1 MFKKII
7 LSLFFIALLPSVSYA
22 NDYTRKTPDKIK
34 VTQVKILTPWGYPG
48 NTISSEIK
56 ITQRIKGICTGAS
69 LVNPR
74 PDAWRCNIENETLD
88 PCFSNSA
95 NNTVACVKSPWDKAA
110 VLITLMLPL
119 PTDKSNSENYLE
131 QTPWGIELENN
142 LRCVNHHGKKA
153 PTLAGMEIN
162 SICFNQSSEITKVK
176 FLDSFNQEA
185 PNWQVFIKQED
196 LFLERMPIKT
206 AWY

>member
-1 MFKKII
+1 MFKKLIFI
-7 LSLFFIALLPSVSYA
+7 LFFMVLLPSISHADAYS
-22 NDYTRKTPDKIK
+22 RKTSSDMKS
-34 VTQVKILTPWGYPG
+34 TQVKILTPWSYPG

-56 ITQRIKGICTGAS
+56 ITQKIKGICTSAS

-88 PCFSNSA
+88 PCFSNPA
-95 NNTVACVKSPWDKAA
+95 NNAVACIKSPWDKTA

-142 LRCVNHHGKKA
+142 LRCVSNYGKKA
-153 PTLAGMEIN
+153 PTLAGMEIK
-162 SICFNQSSEITKVK
+162 SICFNQSSEITSVK
-176 FLDSFNQEA
+176 FLDSFQQDT
-185 PNWQVFIKQED
+185 PTWQVFIKQED
-196 LFLERMPIKT
+196 LFLEQMPIKT